1 MDKLYEYTRVTE
13 LLLFFFKSC
22 DEIRNNKVFI
32 IFLRNLIRDKK
43 RWSSLKANIIRE
55 CTDNKEEYL
64 VKVFESLIKAAKA
77 TMNQ

>member
-43 RWSSLKANIIRE
+43 RWSSLKAN
-55 CTDNKEEYL
+55 TDNKEEYL
-64 VKVFESLIKAAKA
+64 VKVFESRIKAAKA